1 MIQAHNDNRSGMDKG
16 VLSFGLFCIWLVTYV
31 SRILL

>member
-1 MIQAHNDNRSGMDKG
+1 MIKAHNDNRSGMDKG
-16 VLSFGLFCIWLVTYV
+16 VLSFDIFCIWLVMYV